1 VQAICSDPYRSY
13 IATKRWRL
21 FVSQRKFAETES
33 TFVTIRERAIRSADP
48 MRRRSIER
56 ESESDGITNH
66 RGKLPALAGIIGD
79 SSAVTSGRAR
89 PDACSID
96 DQKRARPGRTL
107 AQARGSRERRDEPLA
122 RVHSRLVK
130 LRVVPHFFPT
140 SRCTGIVTSI
150 RPRRSA
156 VPCRITRSPFRV
168 RTTTEV
174 ARRGGSRNRAF
185 QGVLAKSLQ
194 RENPT
199 RRRTR
204 A

>member
-1 VQAICSDPYRSY
+1 
-13 IATKRWRL
+13 
-21 FVSQRKFAETES
+21 
-33 TFVTIRERAIRSADP
+33 

-79 SSAVTSGRAR
+79 SSAVTSGHAR

-150 RPRRSA
+150 RLRRSA
-156 VPCRITRSPFRV
+156 VPCRITRSPFRA

-174 ARRGGSRNRAF
+174 ARLWVARGIALFKASSRKASNVKIQRYGVRAC
-185 QGVLAKSLQ
+185 KSFNAFAISSSLTLSLSFFFFFFLFW
-194 RENPT
+194 NI
-199 RRRTR
+199 R
-204 A
+204 ATSTERSNGID